1 MSIVKTRTEQ
11 VIDVGD
17 WDQLVINTYG
27 KPYSFQQQDGCKE
40 RQRVSITIPE
50 QAYDY
55 HNDTI
60 PDVVNGHEMGVSFKA
75 WLDRDPKQLLQYLRP
90 DWDNGEHS
98 LQLWW
103 NRNFYPDVQII
114 ANDLHSKG
122 LIEAGTYTIDI
133 DW

>member
-17 WDQLVINTYG
+17 WDQLVIDTYG

-40 RQRVSITIPE
+40 RQRVSITIPDE
-50 QAYDY
+50 AYDY
-55 HNDTI
+55 ENDTVPEI
-60 PDVVNGHEMGVSFKA
+60 VNGEEMGVSFKA
-75 WLDRDPKQLLQYLRP
+75 WLDRDPEQLLNELRP
-90 DWDNGEHS
+90 DWDTGKNS
-98 LQLWW
+98 LDLWW
-103 NRNFYPDVQII
+103 KRNFYPDVQMI
-114 ANDLHSKG
+114 ANSLYRME

>member
-17 WDQLVINTYG
+17 WDQLVIDTYG

-40 RQRVSITIPE
+40 RQRVSITIPDE
-50 QAYDY
+50 AYDY
-55 HNDTI
+55 ENNTVPEI
-60 PDVVNGHEMGVSFKA
+60 VNGEEMGVSFAA
-75 WLDRDPKQLLQYLRP
+75 WLARDPKQPIADGGSHYIKI
-90 DWDNGEHS
+90 
-98 LQLWW
+98 WW
-103 NRNFYPDVQII
+103 NRNFYPDVQMV
-114 ANDLHSKG
+114 ANSLYRME